1 MLDRYTMEK
10 LIDAHRAEVVQR
22 ATQDKRASALATGR
36 TKIHQGWSLG
46 ARLRALASS
55 SIRAPER
62 VARQR
67 EA

>member
-22 ATQDKRASALATGR
+22 ATQDKRASALAAGR
-36 TKIHQGWSLG
+36 PKIHRGWSLG

-55 SIRAPER
+55 GIRAPER
-62 VARQR
+62 MAQQHDG
-67 EA
+67 